1 MFDKVELWEQLKENE
16 CLLADG
22 FNEAVVGISYGVN
35 PRTVYSVHKI
45 VEILMEEGL
54 SWEES
59 VEHFTYNI
67 GGAYVGEE
75 TPIFI
80 YDLDEQE

>member
-1 MFDKVELWEQLKENE
+1 MFDKVELWEPLVYPSF
-16 CLLADG
+16 LLADLLNDS
-22 FNEAVVGISYGVN
+22 FCGISYAVS
-35 PRTVYSVHKI
+35 PRTASRCHKI
-45 VEILMEEGL
+45 VEILISSGFL
-54 SWEES
+54 WEES

>member
-1 MFDKVELWEQLKENE
+1 MFDKVELWEQLVDND

-35 PRTVYSVHKI
+35 PRAVYSVHKI

-59 VEHFTYNI
+59 AEHFAYNI
-67 GGAYVGEE
+67 GGAYVGEN

-80 YDLDEQE
+80 YDLD